1 MSWENSYDSISQ
13 KKKKKI
19 SRKEYVCFSDEKNLC
34 AIRSIRNKNKRN
46 ESASLIQQAYL
57 CQSLN
62 STERHQ
68 DEPASKA
75 IKPKSQ
81 MNK

>member
-1 MSWENSYDSISQ
+1 MTGQ
-13 KKKKKI
+13 VRKKNIKYI
-19 SRKEYVCFSDEKNLC
+19 SRKEYICFSDEKNLC
-34 AIRSIRNKNKRN
+34 AIRSIKNKNKKN
-46 ESASLIQQAYL
+46 EPASLIQQAYL
-57 CQSLN
+57 CQSLS

-81 MNK
+81 THK